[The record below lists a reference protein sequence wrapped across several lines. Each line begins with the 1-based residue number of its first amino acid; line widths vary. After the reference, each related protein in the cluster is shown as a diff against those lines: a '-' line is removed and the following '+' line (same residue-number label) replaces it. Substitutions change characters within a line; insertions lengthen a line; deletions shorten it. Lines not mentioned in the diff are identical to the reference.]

1 MVVSLLDL
9 KTHKKTKQQE
19 LVRVKLML
27 KVQLLVN
34 QDISSLMANFSLKLK
49 SSLTR
54 IFGTSLTLRRTVK
67 RKIRLK
73 KNQHLKR
80 SKAKRKRLK
89 VIKIKRNKPH
99 HQESTTHM
107 SRTKNTMRIQ

>member
-1 MVVSLLDL
+1 MAASLLDL
-9 KTHKKTKQQE
+9 KTHKKTKQHE
-19 LVRVKLML
+19 LVRVRSML

-34 QDISSLMANFSLKLK
+34 QDISSPMENFSLKLK

-54 IFGTSLTLRRTVK
+54 IFGTSLTLRRIVK

-80 SKAKRKRLK
+80 SK
-89 VIKIKRNKPH
+89 V
-99 HQESTTHM
+99 
-107 SRTKNTMRIQ
+107 